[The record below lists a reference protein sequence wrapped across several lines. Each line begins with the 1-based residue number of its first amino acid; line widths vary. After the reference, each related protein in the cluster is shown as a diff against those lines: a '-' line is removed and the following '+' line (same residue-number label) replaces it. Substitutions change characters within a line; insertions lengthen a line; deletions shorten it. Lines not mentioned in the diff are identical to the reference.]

1 MTTKQTITKV
11 QDSIDFLCERL
22 KETEDKPRQIAIV
35 EMIEIL
41 RGRLEMLTMID
52 VEYLVKKAQSGNERA
67 ERTLIQRY
75 GKVITF
81 DLIKEST

>member
-1 MTTKQTITKV
+1 MKTTINKV
-11 QDSIDFLCERL
+11 KDSIDFLCERL
-22 KETEDKPRQIAIV
+22 KETEDKGRQIALV

-52 VEYLVKKAQSGNERA
+52 VQYLVNKAQSGDERS
-67 ERTLIQRY
+67 ERILIQRY

-81 DLIKEST
+81 DLIKELT

>member
-52 VEYLVKKAQSGNERA
+52 VEYLVKKAQSGDERA
-67 ERTLIQRY
+67 ERILIQRY

-81 DLIKEST
+81 DLIKEQA